1 MSSPLFANQRE
12 ANLSST
18 VQLVEAVLAELGHP
32 APNSRAKDTR
42 ALHAWQI
49 PKGSS
54 LTKVTIINRSEFTHI
69 RVCAIVMT
77 VDAGVDRAALHEH
90 LLELNAGLCGAAFA
104 IDGDRVLL
112 LGERSTLDL
121 DRSEVLE
128 LIRRV
133 TTYADDHDDVLVAR
147 FGGAIGVAATT

>member
-1 MSSPLFANQRE
+1 M
-12 ANLSST
+12 
-18 VQLVEAVLAELGHP
+18 QLVEAALAELGHP
-32 APNSRAKDTR
+32 APASRIKDGT

-49 PKGSS
+49 PKGSA

-77 VDAGVDRAALHEH
+77 LDEKVDRAALHEH
-90 LLELNAGLCGAAFA
+90 LLELNAALCGAAFA
-104 IDGDRVLL
+104 TNGEQVLL

-121 DRSEVLE
+121 DRSEILE

-147 FGGAIGVAATT
+147 FGGVMGIAT

>member
-1 MSSPLFANQRE
+1 MTSPLFANQRE
-12 ANLSST
+12 TNLAST
-18 VQLVEAVLAELGHP
+18 LQLVEAALAELGHP
-32 APNSRAKDTR
+32 APGSRIADPT
-42 ALHAWQI
+42 ALHAWKI
-49 PKGSS
+49 PKGSAV
-54 LTKVTIINRSEFTHI
+54 TKVTLLDRAEFTHI

-77 VDAGVDRAALHEH
+77 LDAKVDRAALYAH
-90 LLELNAGLCGAAFA
+90 LLELNAKLTGAAFA
-104 IDGDRVLL
+104 TDGDQVLL

-147 FGGAIGVAATT
+147 FGGTLGVK

>member
-1 MSSPLFANQRE
+1 MTSPLFANQRE
-12 ANLSST
+12 TNLSST
-18 VQLVEAVLAELGHP
+18 VQLVEAALAELGHP
-32 APNSRAKDTR
+32 APASRIKDAT

-49 PKGSS
+49 PKGSA
-54 LTKVTIINRSEFTHI
+54 VTRVTLLHRSEFTHI
-69 RVCAIVMT
+69 RVSAVVMT
-77 VDAGVDRAALHEH
+77 LDPKVDRPTLNAH

-104 IDGDRVLL
+104 TNGDEVLL

-147 FGGAIGVAATT
+147 FGGRLGVAT